1 MDTLPKE
8 LLDAINST
16 GNDKLSSKA
25 DLVNKNQDGLNTTR
39 SYEPHTPAR
48 ASSHQRSHRG
58 SSQQNIQLPAEILLH
73 ILNLLSIPQLLP
85 CQQVSRSFRAA
96 TRTVLMD
103 RLGGGPS
110 HLRQCPVC
118 QPPYLFHQPLQQRA
132 MSTSGIHVGSVST
145 LTERELAR
153 IGGGLSLSNNTSN
166 SLGLPPLPQ
175 NHQSNL
181 SHPQQQ
187 PVQQQHQLHHHL
199 YQRQDPSDAT
209 HHQTDLH
216 LHHPP
221 LHNNNHGYLQRQQFH
236 HDAGYVA
243 PGTLAL
249 FLFPHHDHTPTGWQ
263 DRQAVHLHC
272 AGVDRTREQLIFQPM
287 VVSDRE
293 GAVLR
298 FNTNSWN
305 LPTFGALSPTPLA
318 VSMSSTL
325 SSSGSSSTSSTS
337 RSMGAHSHSRSSSR
351 GSTNSV
357 GSSSSISS
365 NASGS
370 GRQSPATGTGL
381 DLFDYTTGQSQ
392 RQQQH
397 PSSSTAST
405 GSLFSSSEQSSLDE
419 RTLLRHQASTVLHS
433 RSPPLSSSPSS
444 YSSLSSPSSSSSS
457 SSSPTSIN
465 GNPGSTPSWATGN
478 SAGGEHYSVIGVKH
492 GDWPEDRQAA
502 GRWWGGGLHSSIT
515 HESMVFLPWARA
527 PGEDGSSTDHQ
538 QRMLRNEM
546 EMEHVAPA
554 TRTLGRQY
562 DKSTCAQRCQDGGA
576 KGDENEENECSKV
589 HVHKMYLSSSRA
601 HRPPRHHHRFLCLHH
616 DQLMAD
622 IASSDPFS
630 VSGNVASSTAGS
642 KHLAFEYGARV
653 FESKRCLFCLSSPC
667 KANLEIQVK
676 FDQVRVSLDWILSGF
691 VPEVDR

>member
-1 MDTLPKE
+1 MDSFPKDV
-8 LLDAINST
+8 LDALNSA
-16 GNDKLSSKA
+16 GNDTPSSTA
-25 DLVNKNQDGLNTTR
+25 DLVDKPQDGLNTTP
-39 SYEPHTPAR
+39 SYAPHTPAR
-48 ASSHQRSHRG
+48 ASSHQRSHHG

-85 CQQVSRSFRAA
+85 CQQVSQSFRAA

-103 RLGGGPS
+103 RLGGGSS

-132 MSTSGIHVGSVST
+132 MSTSGIHLASVST

-153 IGGGLSLSNNTSN
+153 IGGGLSLSNTTSS

-236 HDAGYVA
+236 HDSGYVA

-318 VSMSSTL
+318 VSMTSTL
-325 SSSGSSSTSSTS
+325 SSSGGPSASSTS
-337 RSMGAHSHSRSSSR
+337 RSMGGHSHSRSSSR
-351 GSTNSV
+351 GSTNV
-357 GSSSSISS
+357 GSSSSS
-365 NASGS
+365 ASAS

-381 DLFDYTTGQSQ
+381 DLFDYTTGPQ

-397 PSSSTAST
+397 PSSATTST
-405 GSLFSSSEQSSLDE
+405 GSLFSNSEQSNSDE
-419 RTLLRHQASTVLHS
+419 RTLLKHQASSALHS
-433 RSPPLSSSPSS
+433 CSPSLSSSPSS
-444 YSSLSSPSSSSSS
+444 YSSLSSLSSSSSS
-457 SSSPTSIN
+457 SSSLTSIN
-465 GNPGSTPSWATGN
+465 GNPGSTPSWAAANG
-478 SAGGEHYSVIGVKH
+478 AGGEHYSVIGVKH

-502 GRWWGGGLHSSIT
+502 GRWWGGGLHSSMT

-527 PGEDGSSTDHQ
+527 PGGDGSSTDHQ
-538 QRMLRNEM
+538 QRMLRQEM

-554 TRTLGRQY
+554 TRTLGRQH
-562 DKSTCAQRCQDGGA
+562 DKSTCAQRYQDEGAA
-576 KGDENEENECSKV
+576 KGGENEENEYSKV
-589 HVHKMYLSSSRA
+589 HVHKMYLSTSRA

-622 IASSDPFS
+622 VASSDPFS
-630 VSGNVASSTAGS
+630 VSGNIASSTAGS
-642 KHLAFEYGARV
+642 KHLAIEYSARV
-653 FESKRCLFCLSSPC
+653 LESKRCLFCLSSPC
-667 KANLEIQVK
+667 KANLEIQVN
-676 FDQVRVSLDWILSGF
+676 FGQVRVSLDWILSGF
-691 VPEVDR
+691 VPEVNL